1 MEPPSTSQPR
11 IVLASRSPRRV
22 DLLTKF
28 VDEIFGEG
36 QMTFDIE
43 PADIDETPLE
53 HETPLA
59 HVQRLAQSKAQTI
72 AQRFAG
78 SDVVVIAADTTVDV
92 DGEIFGKP
100 ENLDDARRML
110 NEMSGRTHRVHTAI
124 SVVRGEHQAHTV
136 DSASVTLVQI
146 SEELMEWYLTTGES
160 LDKAGAYALQG
171 DGGKLVETLQGSFT
185 TVVGLPLEPLA
196 DLLAQCGLS
205 WKIGA

>member
-43 PADIDETPLE
+43 PADIDETPFE

-72 AQRFAG
+72 AQLFAG

-146 SEELMEWYLTTGES
+146 SEDLMEWYLATGES